1 MPHSKSWPHV
11 YPGLNLLPSPQV
23 SRIGAN
29 VLKADTAAIVSV
41 AANSS
46 IISHIIQHAIH
57 HTAEYV
63 RDHDLT
69 YLDCDRFVEYLCKRT
84 FDCPPSH
91 AVAQDDTRRA
101 SEVHHGIANAKAI
114 AAVSGQTATDDVRSS
129 GSKRGSTRPARTPT
143 KR

>member
-1 MPHSKSWPHV
+1 MPHTKSWPHV
-11 YPGLNLLPSPQV
+11 YPGLNLLPAPQV

-84 FDCPPSH
+84 FDCALTDAAS
-91 AVAQDDTRRA
+91 QDVTGRA
-101 SEVHHGIANAKAI
+101 SQVHDGATNAKAI
-114 AAVSGQTATDDVRSS
+114 AAVSGQTATDDVRSG
-129 GSKRGSTRPARTPT
+129 GSKRGSTRPARTST

>member
-11 YPGLNLLPSPQV
+11 YPGLNLLPANSV

-63 RDHDLT
+63 RANRLT
-69 YLDCDRFVEYLCKRT
+69 YLDCDRFVKYLCKRT
-84 FDCPPSH
+84 FDCPAAHTAP
-91 AVAQDDTRRA
+91 QDDPRRA
-101 SEVHHGIANAKAI
+101 TEVHDGITYSTALTAK
-114 AAVSGQTATDDVRSS
+114 SGQAATDDVRSG
-129 GSKRGSTRPARTPT
+129 GSKRGSTRTARTPT